1 MRYGIISDIHG
12 NLEALRVAKKVLSR
26 EKLDKVLCGGDIV
39 GYGADPGECI
49 KNVKELC
56 SDIVCGN
63 HDAASC
69 NLSDAANFNSTA
81 KKAIEWTREKLTSEE
96 NAFIKG
102 LSLVYKNQHLTL
114 VHGTLKDPGAF
125 HYMLDGD
132 AARATFH
139 LMKTPVAFVG
149 HTHVPGLF
157 VYKNNRINFFYKEK
171 ARISK
176 GEKAI
181 VNTGSVGQ
189 PRDGDPRLCYCVY
202 DTQRSTIEL
211 KRLPYDIEKAQAK
224 IEKSGLPSF
233 LAHRLSGG
241 V

>member
-12 NLEALRVAKKVLSR
+12 NLEALRVAKKALSG

-39 GYGADPGECI
+39 GYGADPRKCI

-69 NLSDAANFNSTA
+69 SLRDTANFNNA
-81 KKAIEWTREKLTSEE
+81 ARKAIKWTQKKLTGEE
-96 NAFIKG
+96 SAFIKG
-102 LSLVYKNQHLTL
+102 LSLVYKNKHLTL
-114 VHGTLKDPGAF
+114 VHGTLKDPEAF

-132 AARATFH
+132 AAQATFH
-139 LMKTPVAFVG
+139 LMKTPVTFVG
-149 HTHVPGLF
+149 HTHVPGVFL
-157 VYKNNRINFFYKEK
+157 YKNNRINFSCKE
-171 ARISK
+171 RTGISK

-202 DTQRSTIEL
+202 DTDKSTIEL
-211 KRLPYDIEKAQAK
+211 KRLPYDIERAQTK
-224 IEKSGLPSF
+224 IARAGLPPF
-233 LAHRLSGG
+233 LAYRLSGG